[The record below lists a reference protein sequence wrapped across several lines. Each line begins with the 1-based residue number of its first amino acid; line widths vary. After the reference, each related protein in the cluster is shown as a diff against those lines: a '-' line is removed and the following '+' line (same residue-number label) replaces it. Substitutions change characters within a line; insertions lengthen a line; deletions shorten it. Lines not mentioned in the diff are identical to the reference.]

1 MKKMKKIL
9 SLFTAFV
16 LLIGMTTMV
25 FAAAADVTLE
35 EGTLSATLDTGNGVL
50 IGEGT
55 LDLTN
60 GGTTESHCLDTE
72 GHTSGDLCK

>member
-1 MKKMKKIL
+1 MKKIL

-25 FAAAADVTLE
+25 LATAANVSFDLDE
-35 EGTLSATLDTGNGVL
+35 ETLSATLDTGNDVL

-60 GGTTESHCLDTE
+60 GETTESHCLDTE
-72 GHTSGDLCK
+72 GHTSGDLC